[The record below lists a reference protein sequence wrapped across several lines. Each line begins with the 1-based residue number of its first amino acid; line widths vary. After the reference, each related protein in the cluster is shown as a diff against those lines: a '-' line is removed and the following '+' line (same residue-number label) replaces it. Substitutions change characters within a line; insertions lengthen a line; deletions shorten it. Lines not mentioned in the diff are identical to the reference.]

1 MVKVALSSDQ
11 HLDINQVPVETMISQ
26 QAAWLLQQQVGIYL
40 VAGDLF
46 NHFDRSLAFMQQ
58 LQAAVPTIQV
68 RFIAGNHDMVNGVTF
83 DELEQPLDPT
93 YLHNQF
99 FDVPGTDWR
108 IIGNNGWYDYTFA
121 DGLDK
126 DVAAFEQWKRA
137 YWLDSAIQQPMTDP
151 ERTDLVLEQ
160 VTAQLKRAQV
170 DQKRVFFMT
179 HFVPQSTYLRITD
192 DNRFWN
198 MANAMMG
205 SQRLGNLLT
214 QFKVDRVLFGHMHLR
229 TQPRLIDGTTYY
241 NQAVG
246 YGTKRRH
253 EWQSDSF
260 LTEWQ
265 RQLRIVELDSSN
277 LKS

>member
-83 DELEQPLDPT
+83 DELEQPLDST

-121 DGLDK
+121 DVLDK

-214 QFKVDRVLFGHMHLR
+214 QFKVDQVLFGHMHLR

-265 RQLRIVELDSSN
+265 HQLRIVELDSSN